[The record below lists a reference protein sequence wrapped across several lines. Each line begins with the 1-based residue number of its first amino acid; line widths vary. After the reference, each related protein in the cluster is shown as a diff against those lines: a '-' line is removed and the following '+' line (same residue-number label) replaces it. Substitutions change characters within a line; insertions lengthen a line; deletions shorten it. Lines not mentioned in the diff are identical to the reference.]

1 MQGGF
6 VAFYNS
12 KIEIKV
18 FYRLTSGFLI
28 FESKLGS
35 LRESH
40 SGLHCFLSRRCDWSR
55 KLVPPSQ
62 PISYRTK
69 PSAACAPSFSR
80 ALCRLPFSQ
89 LVLIG
94 SLWAFP
100 TLLLVFVITL
110 MTISEKSVEKCS
122 KRNSINSNTKI
133 AKIWIID
140 NHGST
145 HSASREA

>member
-1 MQGGF
+1 MLGGF
-6 VAFYNS
+6 VVFYNS

-18 FYRLTSGFLI
+18 FYQLTSAFFFFG
-28 FESKLGS
+28 SKLGS

-55 KLVPPSQ
+55 KLVPSSQ
-62 PISYRTK
+62 PISYQTK
-69 PSAACAPSFSR
+69 PSAACTPSFSR
-80 ALCRLPFSQ
+80 AFSQ
-89 LVLIG
+89 WVLIR

-100 TLLLVFVITL
+100 TLLMVVVITL
-110 MTISEKSVEKCS
+110 VTISEKSVEKCS

>member
-1 MQGGF
+1 MLGGF
-6 VAFYNS
+6 VVFYNS

-55 KLVPPSQ
+55 KLMPPSQ
-62 PISYRTK
+62 PISYQTK
-69 PSAACAPSFSR
+69 PSAACTPSFSR
-80 ALCRLPFSQ
+80 AFSQ
-89 LVLIG
+89 WVLIR

-100 TLLLVFVITL
+100 TLLMVVVITL
-110 MTISEKSVEKCS
+110 VTISEKSVEKCS
-122 KRNSINSNTKI
+122 KRNSMNSNTKI

>member
-1 MQGGF
+1 MLGGF
-6 VAFYNS
+6 VVFYNS

-18 FYRLTSGFLI
+18 FYWLTSGFFL
-28 FESKLGS
+28 FESKLRL

-40 SGLHCFLSRRCDWSR
+40 SGLHCFWSRRCDWSR

-80 ALCRLPFSQ
+80 AFSQ
-89 LVLIG
+89 WVLIK

-100 TLLLVFVITL
+100 TLLLVVAITL
-110 MTISEKSVEKCS
+110 VTISEKSVEKCS

>member
-1 MQGGF
+1 MLGGF
-6 VAFYNS
+6 VVFYNS

-18 FYRLTSGFLI
+18 FYRLTSGFFL

-40 SGLHCFLSRRCDWSR
+40 SGLHCFWSRRCDWSR
-55 KLVPPSQ
+55 KLMPPSQ
-62 PISYRTK
+62 PISYQTK
-69 PSAACAPSFSR
+69 PSAACTPSFSR
-80 ALCRLPFSQ
+80 AFSQ
-89 LVLIG
+89 WVLIR

-100 TLLLVFVITL
+100 TLLLVVVITL
-110 MTISEKSVEKCS
+110 VTISEKSELDKQQHQVS
-122 KRNSINSNTKI
+122 KD
-133 AKIWIID
+133 WIID

>member
-1 MQGGF
+1 MLGGF
-6 VAFYNS
+6 VVFYNS

-18 FYRLTSGFLI
+18 FYRLTSGFSI

-40 SGLHCFLSRRCDWSR
+40 SGLHCFWSRRCDWSR

-80 ALCRLPFSQ
+80 AFSQ
-89 LVLIG
+89 WVLIR

-100 TLLLVFVITL
+100 TLLLVVVITL
-110 MTISEKSVEKCS
+110 VTISEKSVEKCS
-122 KRNSINSNTKI
+122 KRNSINSNTKL
-133 AKIWIID
+133 AKI
-140 NHGST
+140 GSLLIMGQ
-145 HSASREA
+145 RIRPQEKNR

>member
-1 MQGGF
+1 MLGGF
-6 VAFYNS
+6 VVFYNS

-18 FYRLTSGFLI
+18 FYWLTSGFFL

-40 SGLHCFLSRRCDWSR
+40 SGLHCFWSRRCDWSR

-80 ALCRLPFSQ
+80 AFSQ
-89 LVLIG
+89 WVLIK

-100 TLLLVFVITL
+100 TLLLVVAITL
-110 MTISEKSVEKCS
+110 VTISEKSVEKCS

>member
-1 MQGGF
+1 MLGGF
-6 VAFYNS
+6 VVFYNS

-18 FYRLTSGFLI
+18 FYWLTSGFFL

-40 SGLHCFLSRRCDWSR
+40 SGLHCFWSRRCDWSR

-80 ALCRLPFSQ
+80 AFSQ
-89 LVLIG
+89 WVLIK

-100 TLLLVFVITL
+100 TLLLVVAITL
-110 MTISEKSVEKCS
+110 VTISEKSVEKCS
-122 KRNSINSNTKI
+122 KRNSINSNTKL
-133 AKIWIID
+133 AKI
-140 NHGST
+140 GSLLIMGQ
-145 HSASREA
+145 RIRPQEKNR

>member
-62 PISYRTK
+62 PISYQTK
-69 PSAACAPSFSR
+69 PSAACTPSFSR
-80 ALCRLPFSQ
+80 AFSQ
-89 LVLIG
+89 WVLIR

-100 TLLLVFVITL
+100 TLLMVVVITL
-110 MTISEKSVEKCS
+110 VTISEKSVEKCS

>member
-1 MQGGF
+1 MLGGF

-12 KIEIKV
+12 KIKIKV
-18 FYRLTSGFLI
+18 FYRLTSGLFL

-35 LRESH
+35 FRESH
-40 SGLHCFLSRRCDWSR
+40 SGLHCFWSQRSDWSR

-62 PISYRTK
+62 PVRYQTK

-80 ALCRLPFSQ
+80 AFSQ
-89 LVLIG
+89 WVLIRY
-94 SLWAFP
+94 LWAFP
-100 TLLLVFVITL
+100 TLLLVVVITL
-110 MTISEKSVEKCS
+110 VTISEKSVEKCS

>member
-1 MQGGF
+1 MLGGF
-6 VAFYNS
+6 VVFYNS

-18 FYRLTSGFLI
+18 FYWLTSGFFL

-40 SGLHCFLSRRCDWSR
+40 PGLHCFWSRRCDWSR

-62 PISYRTK
+62 PIRYQTK

-80 ALCRLPFSQ
+80 AFSEW
-89 LVLIG
+89 VLIK

-100 TLLLVFVITL
+100 TLLLVVAITL
-110 MTISEKSVEKCS
+110 VTISEKSVEKCS

>member
-1 MQGGF
+1 MLGGF
-6 VAFYNS
+6 VVFYNS

-18 FYRLTSGFLI
+18 FYRLTSGFFL

-40 SGLHCFLSRRCDWSR
+40 SGLHCFWSRRCDWSR
-55 KLVPPSQ
+55 KFVPPSQ
-62 PISYRTK
+62 PIRYQTK

-80 ALCRLPFSQ
+80 ASSSLPFSQ
-89 LVLIG
+89 WVLIG

-100 TLLLVFVITL
+100 TLLLVVVITL
-110 MTISEKSVEKCS
+110 VTISEKSVEKCS

>member
-1 MQGGF
+1 MLGGF
-6 VAFYNS
+6 VVFYNS

-18 FYRLTSGFLI
+18 FYWLTSGFFL

-40 SGLHCFLSRRCDWSR
+40 SGLHCFWSRRCDWSR

-62 PISYRTK
+62 PIRYQTK

-80 ALCRLPFSQ
+80 ASSSLPFSQ
-89 LVLIG
+89 WVLIG

-100 TLLLVFVITL
+100 TLLLVVVITL
-110 MTISEKSVEKCS
+110 VTISEKSVEKCS